1 MNKRSG
7 RIVLALIFMFLSACG
22 GGGSSTE
29 ASGSSADVSS
39 SSTNIDSNST
49 SVGSNTTTG
58 TVAPQS
64 SGTISLRWAAP
75 ASRIDGN
82 ALSLSEISSYTVY
95 FGTSIGDYPYSVAI
109 EDPSST
115 SVDISDL
122 PAGTYY
128 LVMTATDSLGQES
141 SYSPVAVKE
150 TT

>member
-1 MNKRSG
+1 VNKRSG
-7 RIVLALIFMFLSACG
+7 SIALALVFMFLSACG

-29 ASGSSADVSS
+29 ASSSSTEASS

-49 SVGSNTTTG
+49 SVDSNTTTG

-75 ASRIDGN
+75 ASRVDGN
-82 ALSLSEISSYTVY
+82 ALSLSEISNYTVY
-95 FGTSIGDYPYSVAI
+95 YGTSVGDYPYFVAI
-109 EDPSST
+109 DDPST
-115 SVDISDL
+115 TGVDISDL

-141 SYSPVAVKE
+141 GYSSVVVKE
-150 TT
+150 AT